1 MATMV
6 EIKFRSICKELE
18 KLNSQLERAEKRL
31 VKAEAEAVKKNAMF
45 ESHEAYRAW
54 LDNVPTDG
62 GWIINKADIERN
74 GAYRAFTSAQYDV
87 KDLKERIEKTEK
99 RFEKAQ
105 EKMEDRRKAIQIIED
120 QKQKEELMKL
130 EFEEEQKEW
139 AKDGITLEERYRGIT
154 PRGKRFLIRI
164 NRGFTERAMHCF
176 TLYINYEVIF
186 TSGEFWRAYAEI
198 KKR

>member
-31 VKAEAEAVKKNAMF
+31 AKAEADAVKKNAMF

-62 GWIINKADIERN
+62 GWIINKADIEKN

-120 QKQKEELMKL
+120 QKKKEELMKL

-139 AKDGITLEERYRGIT
+139 AKDGITLEERYSGIT
-154 PRGKRFLIRI
+154 PKGNRFLIFG
-164 NRGFTERAMHCF
+164 NSGFTTRSWHCF
-176 TLYINYEVIF
+176 TLYINGNVIF
-186 TSGEFWRAYAEI
+186 TSGEFWKAYAEI
-198 KKR
+198 MKR

>member
-18 KLNSQLERAEKRL
+18 KLNAQLERAEKRL
-31 VKAEAEAVKKNAMF
+31 AKAEAKAKKMNAMF
-45 ESHEAYRAW
+45 ESHEAYREW
-54 LDNVPTDG
+54 IESVPTNN
-62 GWIINKADIERN
+62 GWIINKEDIERN
-74 GAYRAFTSAQYDV
+74 GAYREFTSAQYDI

-99 RFEKAQ
+99 RFEQAQ

-120 QKQKEELMKL
+120 QKKKAELMKL

-139 AKDGITLEERYRGIT
+139 AKDGITLEERYWGRT
-154 PRGKRFLIRI
+154 PNGKRFQILI
-164 NRGFTERAMHCF
+164 NSGFTERSWHCF
-176 TLYINYEVIF
+176 TLYIDGQTIF

-198 KKR
+198 MKR

>member
-31 VKAEAEAVKKNAMF
+31 AKAEADAVKKDAMF

-62 GWIINKADIERN
+62 GWIINKADIEKN

-105 EKMEDRRKAIQIIED
+105 DKMEDRRKAIQIIAN
-120 QKQKEELMKL
+120 QKKKEELMKL

-139 AKDGITLEERYRGIT
+139 AKDGITLEERYRGFT
-154 PRGKRFLIRI
+154 PNGKRFLIRI

-176 TLYINYEVIF
+176 TLYIGGQTIF